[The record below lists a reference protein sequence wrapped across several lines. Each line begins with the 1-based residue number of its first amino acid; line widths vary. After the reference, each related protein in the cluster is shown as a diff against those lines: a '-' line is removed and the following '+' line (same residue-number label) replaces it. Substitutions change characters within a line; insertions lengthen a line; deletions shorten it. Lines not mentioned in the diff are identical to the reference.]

1 MHVYLS
7 KLHTYELWLAGY
19 GQKNQFCDK
28 KVRCNPCAIK
38 IRPVAIAGLFWFN
51 KIIGLKL
58 FYIVLFISLCAFAQA
73 QEYNYVQYTEK
84 DGLAGSTV
92 YDMCQDKDGFMWFAT
107 ESGLSR
113 YDGTRFVNF
122 TTKDGLPDNEV
133 LKIFADSR
141 GRVWIVTFKN
151 ELNYYYKGKV
161 YNKLQ
166 DTLLAKITL
175 ATVRVGIAE
184 SKGGKIFIID
194 EESITSISSSG
205 EVKKIM
211 GKELTGNAI
220 NNFAAF
226 GGEGVVA
233 ITDKLSRKRFIYNE
247 VEDKFVFQV
256 SIPQNFIFTN
266 NETAIRL
273 PVFVN
278 PKQQAIDLPS
288 KSGHTSFTVHNGK
301 ITWQNTDRGAWQIDT
316 VNLKWGEL
324 FLPNKPVSLT
334 LTDTEKNT
342 WFSTYGEGVYK
353 LSSMSFKTL
362 VPQEKEGPSDKGI
375 YAFEKYKQDIIAGTG
390 YNEANLI
397 HNLAIA
403 ENLDFTEAYKLSTNP
418 IKNNRLYAIKTLSNG
433 ACLLGFDAFLVKLG
447 SGNPLVNYTYPIKSI
462 AQIDSSFILVGTGL
476 CALRMK
482 ISDLSIVD
490 TVWKTRTTKVYYANQ
505 HYYIGTVSGLYEVN
519 MDKTYTFLG
528 DRHKAFSR
536 RIVDIKED
544 INGMLWIAT
553 SDAGIVGYKNGEI
566 VRTIDEKQGLAS
578 DICKTLFWQPPY
590 LWVGTNKGLSK
601 INTLSPNRPAI
612 NYSISDG
619 LASDFVNAVYVQDS
633 IVYVGTP
640 AGITVF
646 NENTVRLSSRC
657 NLNLLGVKIGGRDTA
672 ILDRYA
678 LSWRNNSIGFEYV
691 AISHKSAG
699 DIVYR
704 YKLQGLDTGWL
715 QTRNTFINYPS
726 LPAGDYT
733 FMIQGVNKFG
743 VASNTIQI
751 KFTINA
757 PIWKKWWFYLL
768 ISALVMALVL
778 WMMQRRNKKLRTR
791 LEEKNRVQKQFA
803 ELEQQ
808 ALQSQ
813 MNPHFIFNCLNSIQQ
828 FIVLSDIP
836 AANKYLTAFAR
847 LIRQTLDNSSKKM
860 LSIGE
865 EITYLA
871 SYLEMEQMRFTDR
884 FTYTIEVDKKID
896 ENEDY
901 IPAMLLQ
908 PFVENSI
915 RHGLAYKKTEKGCLK
930 IAFTKEANQ
939 VICTIT
945 DNGIGRQASNS
956 LKSASHI
963 EYQSKG
969 MSLTQKR
976 IDLMNKTRQL
986 HIGLSIT
993 DLYHPNQTAAGTEV
1007 KIIIPQ

>member
-1 MHVYLS
+1 
-7 KLHTYELWLAGY
+7 
-19 GQKNQFCDK
+19 
-28 KVRCNPCAIK
+28 
-38 IRPVAIAGLFWFN
+38 
-51 KIIGLKL
+51 LKL
-58 FYIVLFISLCAFAQA
+58 FYLILFICLYAPVGAQ
-73 QEYNYVQYTEK
+73 QYNYVQYTEK

-133 LKIFADSR
+133 LKVFADSK

-151 ELNYYYKGKV
+151 EVNYYYKGKI
-161 YNKLQ
+161 YDKRN
-166 DTLLAKITL
+166 DTLLAKVSL
-175 ATVRVGIAE
+175 ASVRVTIAE
-184 SKGGKIFIID
+184 SKSGKIFIAD
-194 EESITSISSSG
+194 EENVTIISSTG
-205 EVKKIM
+205 EVEKVM
-211 GKELTGNAI
+211 GTQLTGSA
-220 NNFAAF
+220 NNSFSIF
-226 GGEGVVA
+226 GDEVFFF
-233 ITDKLSRKRFIYNE
+233 LSEKISKQHFIYNE
-247 VEDKFVFQV
+247 ERGKFVLLFLPKNV
-256 SIPQNFIFTN
+256 GFTKKEIN
-266 NETAIRL
+266 ILFPIYRNS
-273 PVFVN
+273 
-278 PKQQAIDLPS
+278 KQQVVNLPF
-288 KSGHTSFTVHNGK
+288 KRGHNSFTGHNGK
-301 ITWQNTDRGAWQIDT
+301 LTWISTDRGAWEVDT
-316 VNLKWGEL
+316 INLKWGDL
-324 FLPNKPVSLT
+324 FLPNKPVSHT
-334 LTDTEKNT
+334 LTDNEQNT
-342 WFSTYGEGVYK
+342 WFSTFGEGVYK

-362 VPQEKEGPSDKGI
+362 VPQEKEGTSDIGI

-390 YNEANLI
+390 YNRANLVR
-397 HNLAIA
+397 NLAMA
-403 ENLDFTEAYKLSTNP
+403 GNFDFSEAYKLASNP
-418 IKNNRLYAIKTLSNG
+418 IQNNRLYTIKTLSNDV
-433 ACLLGFDAFLVKLG
+433 CVLGFDAFLVKLG
-447 SGNPLVNYTYPIKSI
+447 SGKPLVKYTYPIKSI
-462 AQIDSSFILVGTGL
+462 AQIDSNFILVGTGF
-476 CALRMK
+476 CAVKMK

-490 TVWKTRTTKVYYANQ
+490 TVWKTRATKVHYANQ
-505 HYYIGTVSGLYEVN
+505 HYYIGTINGLYEVN

-528 DRHKAFSR
+528 DRHKPLSR

-544 INGMLWIAT
+544 ENRILWIAT
-553 SDAGIVGYKNGEI
+553 SDAGIVGYKNGAI

-601 INTLSPNRPAI
+601 INTGSPNRPAI

-633 IVYVGTP
+633 MVYVGTP

-657 NLNLLGVKIGGRDTA
+657 NLNLLGVKISGRDTA
-672 ILDRYA
+672 ILDNYA

-691 AISHKSAG
+691 AISLKSAG

-704 YKLQGLDTGWL
+704 YKLQGLDTAWL
-715 QTRNTFINYPS
+715 QTRNTNINYPS
-726 LPAGDYT
+726 LPAGDYI

-757 PIWKKWWFYLL
+757 PIWKKLWFYLL
-768 ISALVMALVL
+768 LSALAMALAL
-778 WMMQRRNKKLRTR
+778 WVMQRRNKQLRTR

-847 LIRQTLDNSSKKM
+847 LIRQTLDNSAKKM
-860 LSIGE
+860 LSIE
-865 EITYLA
+865 EEVAYLS
-871 SYLEMEQMRFTDR
+871 SYLEMEQMRFSDR
-884 FTYTIEVDKKID
+884 FAYTIEVDRHID
-896 ENEDY
+896 KNEDG

-915 RHGLAYKKTEKGCLK
+915 RHGLANRTLANGLLK
-930 IAFTKEANQ
+930 IAFFKEGNN
-939 VICTIT
+939 VVCIVT
-945 DNGIGRQASNS
+945 DNGIGRQESIKR
-956 LKSASHI
+956 KSATHI

-976 IDLMNKTRQL
+976 IDLINSTRQS
-986 HIGLSIT
+986 HIQLTIK
-993 DLYHPNQTAAGTEV
+993 DLYNPDHTAAGTEV
-1007 KIIIPQ
+1007 TIIIPQ

>member
-1 MHVYLS
+1 M
-7 KLHTYELWLAGY
+7 
-19 GQKNQFCDK
+19 
-28 KVRCNPCAIK
+28 
-38 IRPVAIAGLFWFN
+38 
-51 KIIGLKL
+51 KL
-58 FYIVLFISLCAFAQA
+58 FYIVLFICLYATVGAQ
-73 QEYNYVQYTEK
+73 QYNYVQYTEK

-92 YDMCQDKDGFMWFAT
+92 YDMCQDKDGFIWFAT

-175 ATVRVGIAE
+175 ATVRVAIAE
-184 SKGGKIFIID
+184 SKNGKIFITD
-194 EESITSISSSG
+194 EESITTISSSG

-220 NNFAAF
+220 NDFAAF

-233 ITDKLSRKRFIYNE
+233 VTDRLSRKRFMYND
-247 VEDKFVFQV
+247 VEDKFIFQL
-256 SIPQNFIFTN
+256 SIPQSFLFTN
-266 NETAIRL
+266 NKTAIRL
-273 PVFVN
+273 PVFMN
-278 PKQQAIDLPS
+278 FKQQIIDLPT
-288 KSGHTSFTVHNGK
+288 KSGHTSFVTHGGK
-301 ITWQNTDRGAWQIDT
+301 VTWLNTDRGAWQVDT

-342 WFSTYGEGVYK
+342 WFSTFGEGVFK

-362 VPQEKEGPSDKGI
+362 VPPDRKQPHDNGI
-375 YAFEKYKQDIIAGTG
+375 YAFEKYKQDVLAGTG
-390 YNEANLI
+390 YNKAYMI
-397 HNLAIA
+397 RNLAIA
-403 ENLDFTEAYKLSTNP
+403 ENLDFTEAYKFSTNP
-418 IKNNRLYAIKTLSNG
+418 IKNNRLYTIKTLSNG

-447 SGNPLVNYTYPIKSI
+447 SGKPLVKYVYPIKSI
-462 AQIDSSFILVGTGL
+462 AQIDSNFILVGTGL
-476 CALRMK
+476 CALKIK

-490 TVWKTRTTKVYYANQ
+490 TVWKTRATKVHYANQ
-505 HYYIGTVSGLYEVN
+505 HYYIGTVNGLYEVN
-519 MDKTYTFLG
+519 LDKTYTFLG

-536 RIVDIKED
+536 RIAD
-544 INGMLWIAT
+544 INEDGNGTLWIAT
-553 SDAGIVGYKNGEI
+553 SDAGIVGYKNGAI
-566 VRTIDEKQGLAS
+566 VRMIDEKQGLAS
-578 DICKTLFWQPPY
+578 DICKTLFWQSPY
-590 LWVGTNKGLSK
+590 LWAGTNKGLSK
-601 INTLSPNRPAI
+601 INTLLPNQPII
-612 NYSISDG
+612 NYSTSDG

-657 NLNLLGVKIGGRDTA
+657 NLNLLGVKVGGRDTA
-672 ILDRYA
+672 ILDNYA

-691 AISHKSAG
+691 AISLKSAG

-704 YKLQGLDTGWL
+704 YKLQGLDTAWL
-715 QTRNTFINYPS
+715 QTRNTNINYPS
-726 LPAGDYT
+726 LPAGDYV
-733 FMIQGVNKFG
+733 FMIQGINKFG
-743 VASNTIQI
+743 VASNIIQI

-757 PIWKKWWFYLL
+757 PIWKKLWFYLL
-768 ISALVMALVL
+768 LSALAMALVL
-778 WMMQRRNKKLRTR
+778 WIMQRRNKQLRTR

-828 FIVLSDIP
+828 FIVLADIP

-847 LIRQTLDNSSKKM
+847 LIRQTLDNSAKKM
-860 LSIGE
+860 LSIE
-865 EITYLA
+865 EEVAYLS
-871 SYLEMEQMRFTDR
+871 SYLEMEQMRFSDR
-884 FTYTIEVDKKID
+884 FAYTIEVDKHID
-896 ENEDY
+896 KNEDG

-915 RHGLAYKKTEKGCLK
+915 RHGLANRTLANGLLR
-930 IAFTKEANQ
+930 IAFLKEGNS
-939 VICTIT
+939 VVCTVT
-945 DNGIGRQASNS
+945 DNGIGRQESIKR
-956 LKSASHI
+956 KSATHI

-976 IDLMNKTRQL
+976 INLINSTRQS
-986 HIGLSIT
+986 HIQLTIK
-993 DLYHPNQTAAGTEV
+993 DLYNSDHTAAGTEV
-1007 KIIIPQ
+1007 TIIIPQ